1 MTKAITPTLL
11 ASAIAASLPMAAFS
25 AEGSDAGITQRKSA
39 VLEEVTVTAQKR
51 AEGLQEV
58 PISVAALSG
67 ERFDSIFS
75 AGDDILALAARVPNL
90 YAESSNGRAAPRF
103 YIRGL
108 GNADFDLAASQPVS
122 IIFDDVVQESVVLK
136 SFPIFDVEQ
145 VEVVRGP
152 QGTLFGR
159 NTTAGIVKFDSRK
172 PTMDNDGYVKVG
184 AGELGTANV
193 EGAFGGALIDD
204 KLAGRVSILRQ
215 ERGDWI
221 DNTYTG
227 EQDAMGGF
235 TELAVRGQLLWT
247 PSDDFSALLNVH
259 QRDLDGTASV
269 FRANIYEQGEQ
280 GQLNQTFDRDAV
292 YYDDGDNNPQ
302 KYESA
307 GASLKLE
314 WDLDGML
321 LSSISAYES
330 ADGSSKGDID
340 GGVAGDGPGFIPFG
354 AVTEDQ
360 ADVSQLT
367 QEIRLASNTPD
378 PLQWQLGGFYYDS
391 DLDVTSIDGFFGATT
406 VSHANT
412 SWALFGQ
419 TSYDFTEALTGTVGL
434 RYTYDEKSLVVGEQN
449 VDGFA
454 LVIGAASV
462 QDYAPVKIDDDQ
474 LSWET
479 SLNYALSDSASVYVR
494 LAEGFRAQSIQAR
507 DVAFEGSPSVA
518 DSETITSF
526 EVGYKADLLENTL
539 RLNTALFYYQIDD
552 IQLTAVGGGG
562 NFNRLLNADK
572 GVGAGFE
579 VDLEWV
585 VNENLLV
592 TAGAGFAD
600 TEIQDADLS
609 TAPCG
614 SGQCTVTNP
623 LTADGLAMI
632 DGNPFQS
639 APESVFNFTLR
650 YSLPVGNDGEAFF
663 YTDWAY
669 QGETHLALYT
679 AEEYTIDNQFEGGL
693 RAGYTSFSGDYEVA
707 FFGRNI
713 TDEENIK
720 GQIDFNNLTGFVN
733 DPRILG
739 VEFRKNF

>member
-11 ASAIAASLPMAAFS
+11 ATAIAATLPGAAL
-25 AEGSDAGITQRKSA
+25 AADGSSKK
-39 VLEEVTVTAQKR
+39 LEEVTVTAQKR
-51 AEGLQEV
+51 AETLQDV

-108 GNADFDLAASQPVS
+108 GNSDFDLAASQPVS
-122 IIFDDVVQESVVLK
+122 IIFDDVVQENVVLK

-172 PTMDNDGYVKVG
+172 PTWETEGYTKVG
-184 AGELGTANV
+184 AGSLGTVTA
-193 EGAFGGALIDD
+193 EGAFGGALVDD
-204 KLAGRVSILRQ
+204 KLAARVSFLRQ

-221 DNTYTG
+221 DNTYTD
-227 EQDAMGGF
+227 EDEAMGGF
-235 TELAVRGQLLWT
+235 TELAGRAQLLWT
-247 PSDDFSALLNVH
+247 PTEDFSALLNVH
-259 QRDLDGTASV
+259 QRDLEGTASI
-269 FRANIYEQGEQ
+269 FRANILEQGAE
-280 GQLNQTFDRDAV
+280 GKLSENFDRDSV
-292 YYDDGDNNPQ
+292 YYNQGDNNPQ

-307 GASLKLE
+307 GSSLKLE
-314 WDLDGML
+314 WDLGDVIL
-321 LSSISAYES
+321 TSVSAYEG
-330 ADGSSKGDID
+330 ADGLSKGDID
-340 GGVAGDGPGFIPFG
+340 GGVAGDGPGFIPFD

-367 QEIRLASNTPD
+367 QEIRLASDTAE
-378 PLQWQLGGFYYDS
+378 PLQWQLGGFYFDS

-406 VSHANT
+406 VSHANK
-412 SWALFGQ
+412 SWSLFGQ
-419 TSYDFTEALTGTVGL
+419 TSYAFTEALTATVGL
-434 RYTYDEKSLVVGEQN
+434 RYTYDEKSLAVGEQN

-462 QDYAPVKIDDDQ
+462 QDYEPLSIDDNQ
-474 LSWET
+474 LSWE
-479 SLNYALSDSASVYVR
+479 SSVNYQLNDTASVYVR

-526 EVGYKADLLENTL
+526 EVGYKADLLEDTL
-539 RLNTALFYYQIDD
+539 RLNTAVFYYEIDD

-562 NFNRLLNADK
+562 NFNRLLNAEK
-572 GVGAGFE
+572 GVGQGFE

-585 VNENLLV
+585 ASENLLL
-592 TAGAGFAD
+592 TAGAGFSD
-600 TEIQDADLS
+600 TEIQDPGLT

-614 SGQCTVTNP
+614 SGQCTVTDP
-623 LTADGLAMI
+623 LTADGLALI

-639 APESVFNFTLR
+639 APETIFNFTLR
-650 YSLPVGNDGEAFF
+650 YSLPVGSDGEAFF

-669 QGETHLALYT
+669 QGETSLSLYE
-679 AEEYTIDNQFEGGL
+679 AEEYTIDGQFEGGL
-693 RAGYTSFSGDYEVA
+693 RAGYTSFSGNYEVA

-739 VEFRKNF
+739 LEFNKNF

>member
-1 MTKAITPTLL
+1 MSRVITPTLL
-11 ASAIAASLPMAAFS
+11 ASAIAATVPAAF
-25 AEGSDAGITQRKSA
+25 AQDTEGKR
-39 VLEEVTVTAQKR
+39 LEEVTVTAQKR
-51 AEGLQEV
+51 AESLQDV

-108 GNADFDLAASQPVS
+108 GNSDFDLAASQPVS
-122 IIFDDVVQESVVLK
+122 IIFDEVVQENVVLK

-172 PTMDNDGYVKVG
+172 PTWETGGYTKVA
-184 AGELGTANV
+184 AGGLGTANI
-193 EGAFGGALIDD
+193 EGAVGGSLVDD
-204 KLAGRVSILRQ
+204 KLAARVSFLRQ

-221 DNTYTG
+221 DNTYSGGPSGTG
-227 EQDAMGGF
+227 EEEAMGGF
-235 TELAVRGQLLWT
+235 TELAGRAQLLWT
-247 PSDDFSALLNVH
+247 PTDDFSALLNVH
-259 QRDLDGTASV
+259 QRDLDGTASI
-269 FRANIYEQGEQ
+269 FRANILEPGAE
-280 GQLNQTFDRDAV
+280 GKLSDNFDRDSV
-292 YYDDGDNNPQ
+292 YYNQGDNNPQ
-302 KYESA
+302 QYESA
-307 GASLKLE
+307 GSSLKLE
-314 WDLDGML
+314 WDLGDVIL
-321 LSSISAYES
+321 TSISAYEG
-330 ADGSSKGDID
+330 ADGLSKGDID
-340 GGVAGDGPGFIPFG
+340 GGVAGDGPGFIPFD

-367 QEIRLASNTPD
+367 QEVRLASNTAS
-378 PLQWQLGGFYYDS
+378 PLQWQAGGFYFDS
-391 DLDVTSIDGFFGATT
+391 ELDVTSIDGFFGATT
-406 VSHANT
+406 VSHGNE
-412 SWALFGQ
+412 SWSLFGQ
-419 TSYDFTEALTGTVGL
+419 TSYDFTPALTGTLGL
-434 RYTYDEKSLVVGEQN
+434 RYTYDEKTLVVGQQN

-454 LVIGAASV
+454 LLIGAAAV
-462 QDYAPVKIDDDQ
+462 QDYEPVSIDDNQ
-474 LSWET
+474 LSWES
-479 SLNYALSDSASVYVR
+479 SLNYQLDDFSSLYVR

-539 RLNTALFYYQIDD
+539 RLNSSVFYYQIDD

-572 GVGAGFE
+572 GVGQGFE

-585 VNENLLV
+585 ATDNLLV

-600 TEIQDADLS
+600 TEIQDAGLT

-614 SGQCTVTNP
+614 SGQCTVTDP
-623 LTADGLAMI
+623 LTADGLALI

-639 APESVFNFTLR
+639 APETIYNFTLR
-650 YSLPVGNDGEAFF
+650 YSQPVGTTGEVFF

-669 QGETHLALYT
+669 QGETSLALYE
-679 AEEYTIDNQFEGGL
+679 AKEYTIDGQFEGGL
-693 RAGYTSFSGDYEVA
+693 RVGYTSFAGDYEVA

-739 VEFRKNF
+739 VEFNKNF

>member
-1 MTKAITPTLL
+1 MSKAINPNRLST
-11 ASAIAASLPMAAFS
+11 AIAAAITATLPSLAVS
-25 AEGSDAGITQRKSA
+25 ADEGGKR
-39 VLEEVTVTAQKR
+39 LEEVTVTAQKR
-51 AEGLQEV
+51 VETLQDV

-67 ERFDSIFS
+67 ERLDSIFS

-108 GNADFDLAASQPVS
+108 GNSDFDLAASQPVS
-122 IIFDDVVQESVVLK
+122 VIFDDVVQENVVLK

-172 PTMDNDGYVKVG
+172 PTWDTEGYAKVG
-184 AGELGTANV
+184 AGELGTVNV
-193 EGAFGGALIDD
+193 EGALGGSLVDD
-204 KLAGRVSILRQ
+204 KLAARVSFLRQ

-221 DNTYTG
+221 DNSYTG
-227 EQDAMGGF
+227 EKDAMGGF
-235 TELAVRGQLLWT
+235 TELAARAQFLWT
-247 PSDDFSALLNVH
+247 PTDNFSALLNLH
-259 QRDLDGTASV
+259 QRDLDGTASI
-269 FRANIYEQGEQ
+269 FRANILEQGKQ
-280 GQLNQTFDRDAV
+280 GQLSDNFDRDSV
-292 YYDDGDNNPQ
+292 YYNQGDNNPQ
-302 KYESA
+302 EYQGA
-307 GASLKLE
+307 GSSLKLE
-314 WDLDGML
+314 WDLGDVIL
-321 LSSISAYES
+321 TSLSAYEG
-330 ADGSSKGDID
+330 ADGLSKGDID
-340 GGVAGDGPGFIPFG
+340 GGVAGDGPGFIPFD
-354 AVTEDQ
+354 ALTEDR

-367 QEIRLASNTPD
+367 QEIRLASNTTD
-378 PLQWQLGGFYYDS
+378 PLQWQVGAFYFDS
-391 DLDVTSIDGFFGATT
+391 DLDVTSIDGFYGATT
-406 VSHANT
+406 VSHGNT

-419 TSYDFTEALTGTVGL
+419 TSYDFTEALTATVGL
-434 RYTYDEKSLVVGEQN
+434 RYTYDEKSLVVGDQN

-462 QDYAPVKIDDDQ
+462 QDYDPINIDDDQ

-479 SLNYALSDSASVYVR
+479 SINYQLNDFSSVYTR
-494 LAEGFRAQSIQAR
+494 LADGFRAQSIQAR

-526 EVGYKADLLENTL
+526 EVGYKADLLEDTL
-539 RLNTALFYYQIDD
+539 RLNTSVFYYQIDN

-562 NFNRLLNADK
+562 NFNHLLNADK
-572 GVGAGFE
+572 GVGQGFE

-585 VNENLLV
+585 ASDNLLL
-592 TAGAGFAD
+592 TAGAGYSD
-600 TEIQDADLS
+600 TEIRDADLT

-614 SGQCTVTNP
+614 SGQCTVTDP

-632 DGNPFQS
+632 DGNPFQA
-639 APESVFNFTLR
+639 APEIIFNFTLR
-650 YSLPVGNDGEAFF
+650 YSQPVGNEGEVFF
-663 YTDWAY
+663 FTDWAY
-669 QGETHLALYT
+669 QGETNLALYE
-679 AEEYTIDNQFEGGL
+679 AKEYTIDNQFEGGL
-693 RAGYTSFSGDYEVA
+693 RVGYTSFAGNYEVA
-707 FFGRNI
+707 LFGRNI

-739 VEFRKNF
+739 VEFNKNF